1 MDRAADLVA
10 EYVVDQLVLLDARE
24 TLEAIRDDLCAE
36 VVTAAVQVLDLHICA
51 RKGLLDPMLELV
63 RSRHGFEEV
72 SRGYYF
78 QEMVTLTTV
87 AAEKV
92 RGFLAGQETAGL
104 RVGVRGGG
112 CSGFQYALALD
123 EPKAEDRIF
132 DIDGIKIIVDEAS
145 LTYVDGSE
153 VDYTESLMGSGF
165 QVNNPNV
172 VASCGC
178 GSSFRIAEEEPSCGA
193 AA

>member
-1 MDRAADLVA
+1 
-10 EYVVDQLVLLDARE
+10 
-24 TLEAIRDDLCAE
+24 
-36 VVTAAVQVLDLHICA
+36 
-51 RKGLLDPMLELV
+51 
-63 RSRHGFEEV
+63 
-72 SRGYYF
+72 
-78 QEMVTLTTV
+78 MVTLTTI

-123 EPKAEDRIF
+123 EPKSEDQIF
-132 DIDGIKIIVDEAS
+132 DVDGIKITDAEGIKTIVDDAS
-145 LTYVDGSE
+145 LQYVDGSE

-193 AA
+193 SV

>member
-1 MDRAADLVA
+1 
-10 EYVVDQLVLLDARE
+10 
-24 TLEAIRDDLCAE
+24 
-36 VVTAAVQVLDLHICA
+36 
-51 RKGLLDPMLELV
+51 
-63 RSRHGFEEV
+63 
-72 SRGYYF
+72 
-78 QEMVTLTTV
+78 MVTLTDI

-92 RGFLAGQETAGL
+92 KGFLSSQESEGEIGL

-123 EPKAEDRIF
+123 ELKDDDLVF
-132 DIDGIKIIVDEAS
+132 DYDGIRLIVDPAS
-145 LTYVDGSE
+145 MRYVDGSE

-165 QVNNPNV
+165 EVNNPNV
-172 VASCGC
+172 TASCGC

>member
-1 MDRAADLVA
+1 
-10 EYVVDQLVLLDARE
+10 
-24 TLEAIRDDLCAE
+24 
-36 VVTAAVQVLDLHICA
+36 
-51 RKGLLDPMLELV
+51 
-63 RSRHGFEEV
+63 
-72 SRGYYF
+72 
-78 QEMVTLTTV
+78 MVTLTNI

-92 RGFLAGQETAGL
+92 RGFLAGQDTAGL

-132 DIDGIKIIVDEAS
+132 DIEGIRVIVDEDS
-145 LTYVDGSE
+145 LKYVDGSE

-193 AA
+193 AV

>member
-1 MDRAADLVA
+1 MDTP
-10 EYVVDQLVLLDARE
+10 E
-24 TLEAIRDDLCAE
+24 T
-36 VVTAAVQVLDLHICA
+36 AVQLSDKAAGKI
-51 RKGLLDPMLELV
+51 KELIG
-63 RSRHGFEEV
+63 SNHDASE
-72 SRGYYF
+72 
-78 QEMVTLTTV
+78 Q
-87 AAEKV
+87 A
-92 RGFLAGQETAGL
+92 L
-104 RVGVRGGG
+104 RVAVRGGG

-123 EPKAEDRIF
+123 QPKSEDRIF
-132 DIDGIKIIVDEAS
+132 DVDGIKIIVDEAS
-145 LTYVDGSE
+145 LNYVDGSE

>member
-1 MDRAADLVA
+1 
-10 EYVVDQLVLLDARE
+10 
-24 TLEAIRDDLCAE
+24 
-36 VVTAAVQVLDLHICA
+36 
-51 RKGLLDPMLELV
+51 
-63 RSRHGFEEV
+63 
-72 SRGYYF
+72 
-78 QEMVTLTTV
+78 MVTLTTI
-87 AAEKV
+87 AADKV
-92 RGFLAGQETAGL
+92 RGFLEGQASPGL

-112 CSGFQYALALD
+112 CSGFQHPLAPE

-132 DIDGIKIIVDEAS
+132 DVDGIKIIVDEAS
-145 LTYVDGSE
+145 LQYVDGSE

-193 AA
+193 AV